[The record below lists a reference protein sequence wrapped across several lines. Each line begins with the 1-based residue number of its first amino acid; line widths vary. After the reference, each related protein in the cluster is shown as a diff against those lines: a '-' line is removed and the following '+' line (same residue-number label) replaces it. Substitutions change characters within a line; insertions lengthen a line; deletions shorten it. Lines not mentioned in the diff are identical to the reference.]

1 MALTDFDFYRKIPRD
16 LTESSLYGTSLSF
29 CSLILIVSLVVS
41 HISSFISIEYE
52 TVVMIDHESDDDR
65 FIQINFDV
73 SMLEIPCSY
82 AVIDIVD
89 VLGTRVENI
98 SFQIQKF
105 QLDQNG
111 NIRPYE
117 GIDPE
122 DMDVMHETF
131 LNLQPEHLYATGVHA
146 PEVSEQEFEG

>member
-1 MALTDFDFYRKIPRD
+1 
-16 LTESSLYGTSLSF
+16 
-29 CSLILIVSLVVS
+29 
-41 HISSFISIEYE
+41 
-52 TVVMIDHESDDDR
+52 MIDHESDDDR

-111 NIRPYE
+111 SIRPYE